1 MPFYTVYVLM
11 GYWDLGPLLCDLWWV
26 YSWTDSSSQI
36 DFSISYR
43 TRRLSVDYTVCL
55 VSQYTV
61 LLITID
67 RFCSVKIA
75 AKYRAWRSKDKVLWM
90 VTITW
95 IIPALLFFISIF
107 GWEHFT
113 GKRILMLLWGHKCFW
128 E

>member
-1 MPFYTVYVLM
+1 MNF
-11 GYWDLGPLLCDLWWV
+11 C
-26 YSWTDSSSQI
+26 
-36 DFSISYR
+36 
-43 TRRLSVDYTVCL
+43 RLSVDYTVCL

-75 AKYRAWRSKDKVLWM
+75 AKYRAWRTKDKVLWM

-107 GWEHFT
+107 GWEHFV
-113 GKRILMLLWGHKCFW
+113 GKWDEYLLKAI
-128 E
+128 